1 MSDAKAG
8 LTDASKTVEDK
19 AGLILTSLASAYG
32 IFDDLNN
39 ALNAEIQK
47 AKETLADAIAQAAAL
62 GVKEAF
68 TTIAQPIASQVQYFS
83 NEAIDLIFNAIDQ
96 ARDFAQDTALP
107 ALEQAAQALT
117 DGLANAQ
124 KEIETLKTEAQK
136 LSNQIETLLN
146 VLTDNPN
153 LAFVTDYLKD
163 LQERKKLVETE
174 LANLEKA
181 YQTVQDNIEEIKKT
195 LTQIKADES
204 TLQQNGQFTVENLKE
219 WIEDI
224 ADLFTLIAQQ
234 AADLQDLLKTSAE
247 VAENL
252 HNLNKDFVN
261 DIGDEV
267 NRLANLAKEQI
278 DEAIKN

>member
-1 MSDAKAG
+1 LSDAKAG